1 MLKTRF
7 RARTFLVIAAV
18 LALCSIAIANYN
30 LQRGG
35 GEVRVEADGKITLAA
50 NANKATVVK
59 RGTKA
64 VSLDISNV
72 TDLATRTV
80 TFPNSDTSIPIASQF
95 LTFTGPTAARSYV
108 LPDAATTIC
117 GTNSVCT
124 GYQAAL
130 TNPAVGVGSGY
141 KIARGVATITGSG
154 TVVTGLTTV
163 VSVTATMQE
172 DFSLTNGVGCS
183 GTIGDQAGSPAAG
196 SVILK
201 VWKPTANNDTTPT
214 ASAAAV
220 HVNWIAV
227 GT

>member
-1 MLKTRF
+1 MKTRF
-7 RARTFLVIAAV
+7 RTRTLVIVAAV

-35 GEVRVEADGKITLAA
+35 GEVRVEADGKVTLAA
-50 NANKATVVK
+50 AAGKATVVK

-64 VSLDISNV
+64 MSIDISNV

-80 TFPNSDTSIPIASQF
+80 TFPDSNTNIPIMSQL

-108 LPDAATTIC
+108 LPDAATTLC
-117 GTNSVCT
+117 GTNAVCA
-124 GYQAAL
+124 GYQASL
-130 TNPAVGVGSGY
+130 TNPIVGAGSGY
-141 KIARGVATITGSG
+141 KVARGVATITGSG
-154 TVVTGLTTV
+154 TVATGLTGV
-163 VSVTATMQE
+163 VSITCTQQE
-172 DFSLTNGVGCS
+172 DFSLSNGIGCS
-183 GTIGDQAGSPAAG
+183 ATIGDQAGSPAAG

-214 ASAAAV
+214 ASGAAV

>member
-7 RARTFLVIAAV
+7 HARTFVVVAAL
-18 LALCSIAIANYN
+18 LALCTIAIANYN

-35 GEVRVEADGKITLAA
+35 GEVRVEADGSTTLASA
-50 NANKATVVK
+50 ATKKTNIKSGTKTVVF
-59 RGTKA
+59 
-64 VSLDISNV
+64 DISNV
-72 TDLATRTV
+72 TDLATRTDY
-80 TFPNSDTSIPIASQF
+80 FPNSDTHIPIASQF
-95 LTFTGPTAARSYV
+95 LTFTGPTIPRTFT
-108 LPDAATTIC
+108 LPDAATTLC
-117 GTNSVCT
+117 GTNAVCT

-130 TNPAVGVGSGY
+130 TNPVVGAGSGY
-141 KIARGVATITGSG
+141 KMARGVATITGSG

-172 DFSLTNGVGCS
+172 DFSLTNGIGAS
-183 GTIGDQAGSPAAG
+183 GSIGDQAGSPAAG

-201 VWKPTANNDTTPT
+201 VWKPTANNDTTPV
-214 ASAAAV
+214 ASGAAV